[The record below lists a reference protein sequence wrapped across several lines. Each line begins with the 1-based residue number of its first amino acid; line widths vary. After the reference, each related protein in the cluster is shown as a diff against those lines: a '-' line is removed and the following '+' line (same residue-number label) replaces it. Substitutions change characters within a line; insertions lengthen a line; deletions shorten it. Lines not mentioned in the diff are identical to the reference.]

1 MVTSGKSLLASLLL
15 HGAVVAGAAVWM
27 MQPAQVAP
35 RTGQGN
41 DDTTASLFVDSLSEE
56 SDATSL
62 DESLQTPQDSALA
75 NEIQTPVPS
84 LSDVA
89 VTQPKSHDTPIANIV
104 TTLGA
109 SALSPIAAPPATSKR
124 SGKKSTA
131 TSARGGGRSGLA
143 GTGVG
148 GIYSPAKYSRGPAP
162 AFPPE
167 AKKSGL
173 KGTVLLLVEVDEEG
187 RPASV
192 CIRRTSGYE
201 LLDTAALRT
210 VRNWRFEPARLDG
223 QAVISRAEVPVRFAS

>member
-27 MQPAQVAP
+27 MQPTQVTP
-35 RTGQGN
+35 RIGQGN

-62 DESLQTPQDSALA
+62 DESLQTPPDSALA
-75 NEIQTPVPS
+75 NETPVPS

-89 VTQPKSHDTPIANIV
+89 VTQPQSHDTPIANIV

-109 SALSPIAAPPATSKR
+109 STLSPIAAAPATIKR
-124 SGKKSTA
+124 SGKKSVT
-131 TSARGGGRSGLA
+131 TSVRGGGRSGLA
-143 GTGVG
+143 GTGAS
-148 GIYSPAKYSRGPAP
+148 GIYIPAKYSRCPAP

-173 KGTVLLLVEVDEEG
+173 KGTVLLLVEVDEAG

-201 LLDTAALRT
+201 LLDTTALRT

-223 QAVISRAEVPVRFAS
+223 QAVTSRAEVPVRFAS